1 MVPKKSRFCPK
12 VPNFAFVASFRA
24 KSQIRNPVSE
34 RLIMLLG
41 TIKPHASPVNC
52 IKCTVSLS
60 DCSPT
65 KGTIFKF
72 LNFVIFGYKQKLE
85 FLPYNECFRKG
96 PQLRTWSSW
105 GPNCW
110 NGPHWSSFYT
120 KVLSFLW
127 RGSLITV
134 AGWAHGVIDLWYSRK
149 QYNQCMH
156 YHILY
161 IIKYVHACTI
171 IYYILLN
178 MNICTFVA
186 KWVMS
191 WICVF

>member
-24 KSQIRNPVSE
+24 KSQIPNPVSE

-72 LNFVIFGYKQKLE
+72 LNFVIFCYNQKLE
-85 FLPYNECFRKG
+85 FFLYNECFRKG

-110 NGPHWSSFYT
+110 NGPHLVLILHKSPHFTLKRQVANSCRVGGDWLGILEKAIQSMHALSWTVIKRNVFHSFI
-120 KVLSFLW
+120 
-127 RGSLITV
+127 LI
-134 AGWAHGVIDLWYSRK
+134 D
-149 QYNQCMH
+149 NQHPCH
-156 YHILY
+156 SYE
-161 IIKYVHACTI
+161 
-171 IYYILLN
+171 
-178 MNICTFVA
+178 
-186 KWVMS
+186 
-191 WICVF
+191 